1 MKKIGYIKE
10 FYGEFAK
17 KIFTGLLVIYFNTGY
32 NKGNYVS
39 FTGGVIVQIDA
50 KLPKD
55 KRILLA
61 AEEIFARY
69 GYEKATLDSIIA
81 LADVG
86 KGTVYKYF
94 GNKEQLFYKLV
105 SEKNVPFVESL
116 QSSVADKSEMENK
129 LIAYFAVMVEFY
141 HTNSA
146 LWQIIYFEMLND
158 SYCRLIFDEN
168 DNPKVVSRYS
178 EDLVSDESKER
189 FLRYNEL
196 IISEFNILK
205 KIVADGMEQKLLKQG
220 NARVSTSHLF
230 FGVAMGIFHHI
241 HQMEKTMSYEDMA
254 KIIVDRFLYGEAR

>member
-1 MKKIGYIKE
+1 M
-10 FYGEFAK
+10 
-17 KIFTGLLVIYFNTGY
+17 L
-32 NKGNYVS
+32 
-39 FTGGVIVQIDA
+39 IDA

-55 KRILLA
+55 KRIMLA

-105 SEKNVPFVESL
+105 AVKNEPFVEAL
-116 QSSVADKSEMENK
+116 QASVADKDNLESK
-129 LIAYFAVMVEFY
+129 LIAYFTVLVEFY
-141 HTNSA
+141 HKNSA

-158 SYCRLIFDEN
+158 SYCRLIFDEH
-168 DNPKVVSRYS
+168 DKPTVVSRYS
-178 EDLVSDESKER
+178 EDLISEETKER
-189 FLRYNEL
+189 YLRYHSL
-196 IISEFNILK
+196 LISEFNILK
-205 KIVADGMEQKLLKQG
+205 KIVEAGMEDGHLKKG
-220 NARVSTSHLF
+220 NARVSASHLF

-241 HQMEKTMSYEDMA
+241 HQLTSNRTYDEMA